1 MFSNY
6 ILTSHA
12 TSMVYS
18 VGSRLMQA
26 TPVKV
31 STAAAPEAYYASALC
46 YMEVIM
52 MLHDIQ

>member
-1 MFSNY
+1 MFSNH
-6 ILTSHA
+6 ILTLHA